1 MNKEKIVV
9 TKTPL
14 RISFIG
20 GGTDM
25 PYFYNKNG
33 GVTLVTS
40 INKYV
45 YVMVKIHSHS
55 EEKYRFNYF
64 HTEHANTIDDIKN
77 LRIKET
83 LKHLQF
89 YYPLYV
95 NTISDLPSNTGLG
108 SSSAFTVGLI
118 NAISCLKGVSM
129 SKYQLAET
137 AFKIEKKIVGES
149 LGKQDHYAAAFG
161 GINEILYTKKKII
174 VKPIVM
180 SKKNINL
187 WQKSCVLFWTKIKR
201 SADSILKNQ
210 RKNYCFNL
218 QNLIRLKILANN
230 FIKEIRLKKI
240 DIKKISHMVAESWK
254 LKKTFSQ
261 NITNKKLDLIYEKSL
276 SKGIFGGKLL
286 GAGNGGFF
294 LFLFS
299 YKKNNYRLH
308 SFLKNNLVTNF
319 KFEKNGSTIIL
330 EK

>member
-1 MNKEKIVV
+1 MNKEKIIV

-64 HTEHANTIDDIKN
+64 HTERANTIDDIKN

-83 LKHLQF
+83 LKYLQF
-89 YYPLYV
+89 YDPLYV

-161 GINEILYTKKKII
+161 GINEILYTKKKVI

-210 RKNYCFNL
+210 RKNYSNNL

-230 FIKEIRLKKI
+230 FIQEIRSKKI

-299 YKKNNYRLH
+299 YKKNNNRLQG
-308 SFLKNNLVTNF
+308 FLENNLVTNF
-319 KFEKNGSTIIL
+319 KFEKNGSIIIL